1 MNLFCLNGLQHI
13 IKVNVIKL
21 LGWCSV
27 YEALFYKIKPS
38 AYMLVFIA
46 RRVNSMQFM
55 CIASYTCLFCDFPIV
70 CYHQVFSSEKMGV
83 AGVTVR
89 LSLHGEPS
97 EKCEKP
103 DFAWFL
109 LLLGSDL
116 LASLAK

>member
-1 MNLFCLNGLQHI
+1 
-13 IKVNVIKL
+13 
-21 LGWCSV
+21 
-27 YEALFYKIKPS
+27 
-38 AYMLVFIA
+38 MLIFIA

-55 CIASYTCLFCDFPIV
+55 CIASYTCLFCDFSIV

-116 LASLAK
+116 LAPLAK